1 MLVYRK
7 NPKTG
12 FTEVINT
19 DGNYKPKSWKVLH
32 KTKKTCR

>member
-12 FTEVINT
+12 FKETINT
-19 DGNYKPKSWKVLH
+19 DGKYIPKGWKRA
-32 KTKKTCR
+32 K